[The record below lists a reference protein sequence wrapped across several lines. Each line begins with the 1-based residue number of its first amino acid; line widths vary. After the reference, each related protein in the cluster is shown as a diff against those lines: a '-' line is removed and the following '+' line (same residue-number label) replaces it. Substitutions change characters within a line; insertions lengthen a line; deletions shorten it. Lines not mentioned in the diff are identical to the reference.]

1 MDNTQDDYTVEW
13 ESYQLRAACC
23 MLLNP
28 DDGTILSVSR
38 KNNQDDKGLPG
49 GKCEPGETYREAAI
63 RELLEETGYLA
74 EDLEPIF
81 MADGDT
87 GLPVDNLAKPSLNS
101 NNKIPC
107 NTVTFIGKS
116 FRKIRDELTES
127 GIVEW
132 VPMDVICKGSFA
144 KYNTTLLR
152 KYESM
157 HEKPEPKSELSRIHE
172 FEDGEYIITLFDTS
186 YHSILQV
193 FGTKAKTVAELIEHI
208 IYMWREDIGNYVLP
222 LFSRL
227 YAEPEFNKEIYIDY
241 ICIDDALCEKVIQ
254 ILRSYASTPETQA
267 LFIKELEGTRDNND
281 CQYAVTKYTPAMKS
295 LFQQLQKNRS
305 D

>member
-1 MDNTQDDYTVEW
+1 MDDTQDDYKVEW

-23 MLLNP
+23 MLMNP
-28 DDGTILSVSR
+28 EDGTILSVSR
-38 KNNQDDKGLPG
+38 KNNPEDKGLPG
-49 GKCEPGETYREAAI
+49 GKCESGETYRDAAI

-87 GLPVDNLAKPSLNS
+87 GLPVDNLTKPSLNS

-107 NTVTFIGKS
+107 NTVTFIAKS
-116 FRKIRDELTES
+116 FRKVQEVTES
-127 GIVEW
+127 GLAVW
-132 VPMDVICKGSFA
+132 VPIDVICKGSFA
-144 KYNTTLLR
+144 KYNTALLQ
-152 KYESM
+152 KYGTM
-157 HEKPEPKSELSRIHE
+157 PDKPKFKTELSRIYE
-172 FEDGEYIITLFDTS
+172 FEEGEYIITLFDTS

-193 FGTKAKTVAELIEHI
+193 FGTNAKTVTELIEYI
-208 IYMWREDIGNYVLP
+208 IHMWREDIGNYVLP

-227 YAEPEFNKEIYIDY
+227 YAEPDFNKEIYIDY
-241 ICIDDALCEKVIQ
+241 PQIDDELREKVIRV
-254 ILRSYASTPETQA
+254 LRSYASTPDTQA
-267 LFIKELEGTRDNND
+267 LFIRELEGTRGRCD